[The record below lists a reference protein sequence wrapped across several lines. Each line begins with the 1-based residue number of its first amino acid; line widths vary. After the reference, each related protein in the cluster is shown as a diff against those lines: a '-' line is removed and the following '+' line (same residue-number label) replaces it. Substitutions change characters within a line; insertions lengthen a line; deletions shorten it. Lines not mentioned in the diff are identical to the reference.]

1 MDRNNI
7 FRLLILANIKR
18 LRKARGISQDDMAV
32 LLGMTKQNYYRIES
46 GRQAMRVEHLP
57 VVAEALNTN
66 MEDLFSTEQ
75 IHQQLGHAEQLM
87 LSYLRRMDR
96 KRVNSVI
103 TLVREIQTRELSDDQ
118 VGILL
123 SLLREFKQSPNV

>member
-1 MDRNNI
+1 MDRSNI
-7 FRLLILANIKR
+7 FRLLIIANIKR

-46 GRQAMRVEHLP
+46 GRQALRVEHLP
-57 VVAEALNTN
+57 VVAEALNSN
-66 MEDLFSTEQ
+66 MEDLFSSEQ
-75 IHQQLGHAEQLM
+75 IHQQLGHAEHLM

-103 TLVREIQTRELSDDQ
+103 TLVREIQTREITDDQ
-118 VGILL
+118 VSILL

>member
-1 MDRNNI
+1 MDRSNI

-46 GRQAMRVEHLP
+46 GRQALRVEHLP
-57 VVAEALNTN
+57 VVAEALNSN
-66 MEDLFSTEQ
+66 MEDLFSSEQ

-96 KRVNSVI
+96 NRVNSVI
-103 TLVREIQTRELSDDQ
+103 TLVREIQTREITDDQ
-118 VGILL
+118 LSILL
-123 SLLREFKQSPNV
+123 SLLREFK